1 MSSSKASVT
10 KCYKPKG
17 SYCKI
22 HNPAGG
28 QSFRTV
34 DQVFSKLDANKGAA
48 TAPVVVAPIPAVP
61 KHDDIAFQDISE
73 LRTLAPNIPL
83 NIEEHVLQSRA
94 DIEAKGYTRE
104 QRLALTGYTGFAA
117 GVCNSVLLGN
127 GYDYYDE
134 APPWKESEGPCD
146 FVKREELVEYMETI
160 DTVLKD
166 RQQDRRVV
174 YRGIPIYEA
183 IHKEIGKG
191 IGKNLTINDTEGLV
205 AGLHEYYKVG
215 KTFNFDTYLST
226 THSAHYAAE
235 RTENTH
241 GTIDEGYYGK
251 RAEIKGIQFELKTN
265 AGLDVT
271 GLAKKHFSREREVVL
286 PRDTHFK
293 VTGLYVK
300 PAEYRTESGFDD
312 WRHPDEQEAEDFK
325 KLAVVVQM
333 VEVDKDG
340 NEITHT
346 QPHKPRKAIEDI
358 IVK

>member
-1 MSSSKASVT
+1 MSSKSATVT

-28 QSFRTV
+28 QSFQTV
-34 DQVFSKLDANKGAA
+34 NDVFKKLDQQTTKSA
-48 TAPVVVAPIPAVP
+48 TAVHVPVPAAS
-61 KHDDIAFQDISE
+61 KYDDIAFQNINE

-83 NIEEHVLQSRA
+83 SIEEHVLQSRA

-117 GVCNSVLLGN
+117 GTCNTVLLGN
-127 GYDYYDE
+127 EYEYYDE
-134 APPWKESEGPCD
+134 APPWKETEGPCD
-146 FVKREELVEYMETI
+146 FVNREELVEYMETI
-160 DTVLKD
+160 DTVLQD
-166 RQQDRRVV
+166 RQEERRVV

-183 IHKEIGKG
+183 IHNEIGKG
-191 IGKNLTINDTEGLV
+191 IGKNLTITDTEGLV

-215 KTFNFDTYLST
+215 KTFNFATYLST
-226 THSAHYAAE
+226 THSAQYAAE
-235 RTENTH
+235 RTQETT
-241 GTIDEGYYGK
+241 GTKDNGYYSK
-251 RAEIKGIQFELKTN
+251 PAEIKGIQFELKTN

-271 GLAKKHFSREREVVL
+271 GLARSHFAREREVVL

-293 VTGLYVK
+293 VTGVYVK
-300 PAEYRTESGFDD
+300 PTEYRTESGFDD

-346 QPHKPRKAIEDI
+346 QPHKPSKAIEDI
-358 IVK
+358 IAK